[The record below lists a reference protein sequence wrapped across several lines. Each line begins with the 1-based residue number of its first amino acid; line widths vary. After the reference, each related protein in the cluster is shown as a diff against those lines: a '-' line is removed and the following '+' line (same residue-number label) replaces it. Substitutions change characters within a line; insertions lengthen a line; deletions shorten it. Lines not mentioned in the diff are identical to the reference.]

1 MTVRKKL
8 KPGNSKSLW
17 DAVKTAKDI
26 GTSTLPCSMTFG
38 DVKIEEHERSDYFA
52 SFFDEKVKTITDR
65 VKIDD
70 LVYNGSRKID
80 ADNQMFMGP
89 ADVIECIKSIK
100 CKNSEGFDRIPQR
113 VLCDGILHLQAPLI
127 RLFRLIYEQR
137 TILEQ
142 WRVAKI
148 IPIHKKA
155 AKVLITMITLAIK

>member
-70 LVYNGSRKID
+70 LVYNASRKID

-89 ADVIECIKSIK
+89 ADVIECIKSIMSK
-100 CKNSEGFDRIPQR
+100 YCFN
-113 VLCDGILHLQAPLI
+113 
-127 RLFRLIYEQR
+127 
-137 TILEQ
+137 
-142 WRVAKI
+142 
-148 IPIHKKA
+148 
-155 AKVLITMITLAIK
+155 